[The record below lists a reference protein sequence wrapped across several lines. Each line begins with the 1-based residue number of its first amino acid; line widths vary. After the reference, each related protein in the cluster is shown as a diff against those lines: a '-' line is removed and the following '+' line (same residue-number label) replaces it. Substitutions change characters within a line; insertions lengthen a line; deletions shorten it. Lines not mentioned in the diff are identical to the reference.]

1 MMSAMSDENA
11 GDDSNPTTAIRPG
24 ARKHQQAEPTQPYA
38 AQPYADQP
46 PEPASPEAEPS
57 VAHAINDPGPDHE
70 TSPVPPA
77 QAPQQ
82 AAYDGRHAHQPG
94 PYAPPQDQ
102 ASPAPQSQFAPPQD
116 PGHPGQQGQFAPP
129 GQAAQPY
136 GQGPQHAQPWEAPP
150 AYPTGYPQPGHQA
163 PLGPPTEHRQTG
175 GSGRGK
181 TGIGLLAGALILGA
195 AAGFGGG
202 YLHDET
208 SGGGDGKVDA
218 GQIDIAGLNLQDL
231 VSVQNVAEKT
241 LPSVVKIEAF
251 GASSGSTGSGI
262 IISDD
267 GLILTNYHVAF
278 NGIEGDTTVY
288 FDDGSSTTGSFVGAD
303 PDMDIALIKADDV
316 SGLTPMKF
324 GAAEDLKVGQAVVAV
339 GSPYG
344 LESTVTAGIISTVN
358 RPVNV
363 AGMEASQEAMVYPAL
378 QTDAA
383 INPGN
388 SGGALVNIKGE
399 LVGMN
404 SANRTA
410 SSNTGSEGDLGSI
423 GIGWAIPVNVIAPIV
438 EELKNGDEP
447 THAWLG
453 IIPGNARE
461 SGVAQG
467 ATVEDFTSDSPA
479 EEAGLKQ
486 GDVVVAVDDYP
497 IAQGLGLVTTA
508 LQYRPGDKVKLRV
521 LRDGKEQT
529 FEVTLAEKGRL
540 FDDL

>member
-1 MMSAMSDENA
+1 MSDENA
-11 GDDSNPTTAIRPG
+11 GDAKEPTTAIRPG
-24 ARKHQQAEPTQPYA
+24 ARADRMQAEQRGPAGQ
-38 AQPYADQP
+38 
-46 PEPASPEAEPS
+46 PEPTLRLD
-57 VAHAINDPGPDHE
+57 INDDHS
-70 TSPVPPA
+70 TPRH
-77 QAPQQ
+77 QAP
-82 AAYDGRHAHQPG
+82 HQPG
-94 PYAPPQDQ
+94 PQHSAPHHPQQQWGPPQGQ
-102 ASPAPQSQFAPPQD
+102 QPQSPSRFAPPQESAQ
-116 PGHPGQQGQFAPP
+116 PGPAQHEAPQQPVHQPAQQWGPPQQPPAQQPYPAPP
-129 GQAAQPY
+129 GKRRKDGSARA
-136 GQGPQHAQPWEAPP
+136 G
-150 AYPTGYPQPGHQA
+150 
-163 PLGPPTEHRQTG
+163 RSG
-175 GSGRGK
+175 GA
-181 TGIGLLAGALILGA
+181 GIGLLAGALILGA
-195 AAGFGGG
+195 GAGFGGG

-208 SGGGDGKVDA
+208 SGGGGDGDKVDA
-218 GQIDIAGLNLQDL
+218 GQIDIGGLNLQDL
-231 VSVQNVAEKT
+231 VSVQTVAEKT
-241 LPSVVKIEAF
+241 LPSVVKIEAL

-262 IISDD
+262 ILSDD

-278 NGIEGDTTVY
+278 NGIDGDLTIF

-303 PDMDIALIKADDV
+303 PDLDIALIKADDS

-363 AGMEASQEAMVYPAL
+363 GPVAPGQKVMAYPAL

-410 SSNTGSEGDLGSI
+410 VRDTGDAGDLGSI
-423 GIGWAIPVNVIAPIV
+423 GIGWAIPINVISPIV
-438 EELKNGDEP
+438 EQLKNGDDP

-453 IIPGNARE
+453 IVPGNARE

-467 ATVEDFTSDSPA
+467 AQVADFTSDSPA
-479 EEAGLKQ
+479 EAAGLET
-486 GDVVVAVDDYP
+486 GDVVVAIDDYP
-497 IAQGLGLVTTA
+497 IAEGLGLITTA
-508 LQYRPGDKVKLRV
+508 LLYRPGDKVTLRV
-521 LRDGKEQT
+521 LRDGEEQT
-529 FEVTLAEKGRL
+529 MDVTLAEKTQL